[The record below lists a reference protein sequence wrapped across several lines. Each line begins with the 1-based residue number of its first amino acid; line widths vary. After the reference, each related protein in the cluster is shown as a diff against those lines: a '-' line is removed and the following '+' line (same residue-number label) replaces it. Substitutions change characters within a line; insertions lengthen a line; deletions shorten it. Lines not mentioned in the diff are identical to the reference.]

1 MSESLFM
8 KQQIEA
14 FVAAHPSEDGW
25 KVYEYPLDLAKKL
38 YVPYLLDCLRDW
50 HPEALKRRSALKEVR
65 EGDLLGTAG
74 DSHYA
79 ESGTE
84 WDLQK
89 ELDSYWWKGLVELEW
104 KGSPLHYLTY
114 PVNTGM
120 AFGDFFFVATKSN
133 AVLQDFQ
140 RVLDAYGKARR
151 KKPDSKQILVVNG
164 DDIPVQE
171 VTWDDVV
178 MEPTFAEDIRRNVS
192 AFFESRGKYEAL
204 GIPYRRGFLFAG
216 PPGCGKT
223 LTIKTLAYT
232 TPAKFITVLGRAD
245 VKDYQIEEAMY
256 LAGNYSP
263 AVVLFEDL
271 DKLIASKEIS
281 LSHFLNILDG
291 FKVTNGVLVIATSNE
306 PARLDPALLHRPS
319 RFDRVWK
326 FTLPKQEQRFALL
339 RKRGGAYFSEAAL
352 EEVARK
358 SDGFSMAYVQ
368 EIVVNALL
376 DSAHN
381 GNSPDDQT
389 LLKSLTTLKA
399 QRKAV
404 SKDDD
409 ELADRE
415 SVGFCVKEN

>member
-25 KVYEYPLDLAKKL
+25 KVYEYSLDLAKKL

-65 EGDLLGTAG
+65 EGDLLGAAG
-74 DSHYA
+74 DSHPA

-89 ELDSYWWKGLVELEW
+89 ELDGYWWKGLVELEW
-104 KGSPLHYLTY
+104 LGFPLHYLTY
-114 PVNTGM
+114 PVNAGSG
-120 AFGDFFFVATKSN
+120 FSDFFFVATKSN
-133 AVLQDFQ
+133 VVLQDFQ
-140 RVLDAYGKARR
+140 RSLDAYGQTRR
-151 KKPDSKQILVVNG
+151 KKPESKQILVVNG
-164 DDIPVQE
+164 EDIPIQE
-171 VTWDDVV
+171 VSWDDVV
-178 MEPTFAEDIRRNVS
+178 MDQTFAEDIRRNVS
-192 AFFESRGKYEAL
+192 AFFESRAKYEAL

-223 LTIKTLAYT
+223 LTIKTLAST

-245 VKDYQIEEAMY
+245 VKDYHIEEAMY
-256 LAGNYSP
+256 LASNFSP

-271 DKLIASKEIS
+271 DKLIESKEVS

-291 FKVTNGVLVIATSNE
+291 FKVMNGVLVIATSNE

-326 FTLPKQEQRFALL
+326 FSLPKQEQRFALL

-381 GNSPDDQT
+381 GDSPDDQT
-389 LLKSLTTLKA
+389 LLRSLTTLKA

-409 ELADRE
+409 DLADRE
-415 SVGFCVKEN
+415 SVGFCLKEN